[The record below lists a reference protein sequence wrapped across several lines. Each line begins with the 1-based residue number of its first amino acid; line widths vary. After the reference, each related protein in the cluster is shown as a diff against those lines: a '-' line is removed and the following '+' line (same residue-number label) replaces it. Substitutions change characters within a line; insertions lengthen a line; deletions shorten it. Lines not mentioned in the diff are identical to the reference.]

1 MKIDRD
7 SLSEIGTTVVRN
19 KSRSLLTAFGVF
31 WGIFMLVVMLG
42 GGQGLQ
48 DKLSQN
54 FKGFATNSAF
64 VFSGRTT
71 MPYKGF
77 QKGRSWTLENADVTR
92 LRAALPQLDV
102 VTPLLMFYGKTAA
115 VKDLK
120 TSCSI

>member
-1 MKIDRD
+1 
-7 SLSEIGTTVVRN
+7 
-19 KSRSLLTAFGVF
+19 
-31 WGIFMLVVMLG
+31 
-42 GGQGLQ
+42 
-48 DKLSQN
+48 
-54 FKGFATNSAF
+54 
-64 VFSGRTT
+64 

-120 TSCSI
+120 TSCSIYGIYPDMARVEQTDIRYGRTINDMDIHEERKVCVIGKRIYNRRIAAGFREKDRESKRRRGPPDPGGI